1 MGLAVLGLGE
11 PWVQKKPS
19 GEEAA
24 RLTNFFWGS
33 GGGWRGPPGD
43 TSSVKPEGNGTG
55 AKSFF
60 PLLVGECAGSDEG
73 PEIEKQRQSG

>member
-1 MGLAVLGLGE
+1 LGLAVLGLGE

-24 RLTNFFWGS
+24 RLTSFFWGR
-33 GGGWRGPPGD
+33 GGGCRGSPGD
-43 TSSVKPEGNGTG
+43 TSSVEPEGKGTG

-60 PLLVGECAGSDEG
+60 LLLVGE
-73 PEIEKQRQSG
+73 

>member
-1 MGLAVLGLGE
+1 MGLAVLGLGD

-24 RLTNFFWGS
+24 RLTNFFWGR
-33 GGGWRGPPGD
+33 GGGWRGPLGD
-43 TSSVKPEGNGTG
+43 TSSVEPEGKGTG

-73 PEIEKQRQSG
+73 PETEKQQQSG